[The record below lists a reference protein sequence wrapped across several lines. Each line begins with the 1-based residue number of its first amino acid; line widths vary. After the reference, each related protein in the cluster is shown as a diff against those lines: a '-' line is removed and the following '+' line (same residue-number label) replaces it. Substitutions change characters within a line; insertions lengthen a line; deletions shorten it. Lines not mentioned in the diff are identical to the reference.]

1 MRRARL
7 LTGIAC
13 LFMIVGSA
21 SGCYLGTSATSVPQP
36 IPTSEIALPVIE
48 QGSAP
53 AGAATSAPAGPVSPG
68 VASPAPGPDDEST
81 ETTPALNYDPAIY
94 GDLNNID
101 LNGTEVSFMHMHYDE
116 PGQVLEAII
125 ERFNAE
131 NPYGIHVSALVP
143 GSYPEVQSYM
153 DEAVQSGGDL
163 PGLVSA
169 YQHWAIDWVADGA
182 LVALEPYLENGVY
195 GLTAEERADFIPAF
209 LAHDRL
215 PQFENRTYG
224 FPYRRSQG
232 VIFYN
237 ADWLAELYESGA
249 ISFSGPPQTPEQFA
263 EAACAATAKPSAV
276 GYEIATEASRI
287 AAWTY
292 AFGGDIYDA
301 ASGRFTWDNP
311 GTVAAMQMM
320 QDLYQRGC
328 AKKIAEHQ
336 GELFDFSS
344 QMALFVYGSSAYM
357 PIYQG
362 AVADDPLGGFNWSVA
377 PIPYVGETPVQNS
390 FGPSLSIPRTDPAT
404 QLAAWIF
411 VKYLT
416 QPEVQA
422 QWAAGSDYF
431 PVRQSA
437 FQFMN
442 DYVAE
447 HPAYADGFALLP
459 YSVFEPSLAGYD
471 VVHDMAATAY
481 FRILAG
487 DDVVSVLAELNEAAN
502 ATLESVAP

>member
-1 MRRARL
+1 MVA
-7 LTGIAC
+7 
-13 LFMIVGSA
+13 GSA
-21 SGCYLGTSATSVPQP
+21 SGCYLGTTATSVPQEV
-36 IPTSEIALPVIE
+36 PTSAIALPVIE
-48 QGSAP
+48 QNPGPGEISATPPTEATIAP
-53 AGAATSAPAGPVSPG
+53 ATVA
-68 VASPAPGPDDEST
+68 ASPEQTGASGAEIPAPSYNT
-81 ETTPALNYDPAIY
+81 AIY

-101 LNGTEVSFMHMHYDE
+101 LNGTEVSFLHMHYDE
-116 PGQVLEAII
+116 PGQVLETII

-131 NPYGIHVSALVP
+131 NPYGIHVTAVVP
-143 GSYPEVQSYM
+143 GSYPEVQAYM
-153 DEAVQSGGDL
+153 DEAVQSGADL
-163 PGLVSA
+163 PALVSA
-169 YQHWAIDWVADGA
+169 YQHWAIDWVAQDA
-182 LVALEPYLENGVY
+182 LVALEPYLESETY
-195 GLTAEERADFIPAF
+195 GLTPEERADFFPAF

-215 PQFENRTYG
+215 PQFDNRTYG

-237 ADWLAELYESGA
+237 ADWLAELYDSGA
-249 ISFSGPPQTPEQFA
+249 ISFAGPPRTPEQFV
-263 EAACAATAKPSAV
+263 EAACAATAKPGAV
-276 GYEIATEASRI
+276 GFEIATEASRI

-292 AFGGDIYDA
+292 AYGGDIYDA
-301 ASGRFTWDNP
+301 ESGRFTWDSP

-362 AVADDPLGGFNWSVA
+362 AVADDPLGGFSWSMA
-377 PIPYVGETPVQNS
+377 PIPYVGEAPVQNS

-404 QLAAWIF
+404 QLAAWLF

-416 QPEVQA
+416 QPEIQA
-422 QWAAGSDYF
+422 EWAAGSDYF
-431 PVRQSA
+431 PVRRSA
-437 FQFMN
+437 YQFMG

-471 VVHDMAATAY
+471 LVHDMAASAY

-487 DDVVSVLAELNEAAN
+487 EDVVSVLTELNEAAN
-502 ATLESVAP
+502 AILANMAP